1 MGLNITKSLPIAAK
15 ALHFR
20 DLRQKLIASNLANV
34 DTPFYK
40 ARDISFESMLAKE
53 AAGLDANEGRLE
65 LAKTDPKHLAP
76 SDEEDFGKAQFFLR
90 GDLGTRNDGNSVDLD
105 VETTEM
111 SKNAIM
117 VSALDAALKKHAMIF
132 KSVIEASS
140 KIS

>member
-1 MGLNITKSLPIAAK
+1 MGLSITKSFPIAAK

-40 ARDISFESMLAKE
+40 ARDIAFESVLAKE
-53 AAGLDANEGRLE
+53 AAGLSERNPTLQ
-65 LAKTDPKHLAP
+65 LAKTDPRHLAP
-76 SDEEDFGKAQFFLR
+76 ANETTQEGAKFFLR

-105 VETTEM
+105 IETTEM

-117 VSALDAALKKHAMIF
+117 VSALDAALKKEATIF